1 MDFHLLLPLIDLLI
15 EFLHKCS
22 TIYMLYTGLGTIF
35 SSVICSSTR
44 KSSDNTKKEWGKNKR
59 KTIFN
64 CQAGQMANCND
75 IEFLFHVWFSH
86 WQLRRRRRRWPWDA
100 LNESMNDLW
109 QFRKL
114 HLNCIP
120 FTYFFSG
127 LTKFCIFWLFLVIEY
142 CRIDSGFKL
151 NYCGFSFRL
160 DILRDVL
167 VSLLLLCV
175 EHSQSKIWL
184 F

>member
-35 SSVICSSTR
+35 SSVICSSIR
-44 KSSDNTKKEWGKNKR
+44 KSSDNTKKEWGKNRR

-86 WQLRRRRRRWPWDA
+86 WQLRRRRRRWQWDA

-109 QFRKL
+109 PFRKL

-120 FTYFFSG
+120 FTYFFLASQNSAFSG
-127 LTKFCIFWLFLVIEY
+127 RFFWLNIV
-142 CRIDSGFKL
+142 
-151 NYCGFSFRL
+151 
-160 DILRDVL
+160 VL
-167 VSLLLLCV
+167 IQASNWIIVDFPFDW
-175 EHSQSKIWL
+175 I